1 MKTSMRNFTESQID
15 EMVFLAK
22 KFRSYSKAAKEFG
35 CSYQTIADRCHKR
48 GFHLPSTHDIA
59 AKKKKK
65 VVDGV
70 TFFWCEKIGYRGTVN
85 GKRISLADYCYQKKF
100 GVPKPTGT
108 NIWFMDGNREN
119 YELENLEFVTSS
131 EYMKRMQKNPEVRKR
146 SIDALDK
153 GRIINIELEKEKP
166 WLSKR
171 RMHRSWKTRRTQDP
185 DNESAKQGVMTRRRN
200 AEARGYFYSPETLQ
214 RLSLSHKG
222 KKHSINR
229 IKQQQDAI
237 RRKMGIA

>member
-1 MKTSMRNFTESQID
+1 MTKFTESDID

-22 KFRSYSKAAKEFG
+22 KFKSYRKAAKEFG
-35 CSYQTIADRCHKR
+35 CSYQTISDRCHQR

-59 AKKKKK
+59 KKKKK
-65 VVDGV
+65 KIVDGV
-70 TFFWCEKIGYRGTVN
+70 TFFWCEKTGYRGTVN

-100 GVPKPTGT
+100 GVPKPKGT

-131 EYMKRMQKNPEVRKR
+131 EYWQRMHKDPEVRKR
-146 SIDALDK
+146 SIDGLDK
-153 GRIINIELEKEKP
+153 GRTINIELEKEKP

-171 RMHRSWKTRRTQDP
+171 RLHRSWKTRRLRDP
-185 DNESAKQGVMTRRRN
+185 ENESAKQGVLTRRRN
-200 AEARGYFYSPETLQ
+200 AEKRGYFYSPETLQ
-214 RLSLSHKG
+214 RQSLAHKG

>member
-1 MKTSMRNFTESQID
+1 M
-15 EMVFLAK
+15 
-22 KFRSYSKAAKEFG
+22 
-35 CSYQTIADRCHKR
+35 
-48 GFHLPSTHDIA
+48 HDIA

-65 VVDGV
+65 IIDGV

-100 GVPKPTGT
+100 GVPKPKGA
-108 NIWFMDGNREN
+108 NIWFRDGNREN

-131 EYMKRMQKNPEVRKR
+131 EYWQRMHKDQEVRKR
-146 SIDALDK
+146 SIDGLDK
-153 GRIINIELEKEKP
+153 GRTINIELEKEKP

-171 RMHRSWKTRRTQDP
+171 RLHRSWQTRRLRDP
-185 DNESAKQGVMTRRRN
+185 ENESAKQGVLTRRRN
-200 AEARGYFYSPETLQ
+200 AEKRGYFYSPETLQ
-214 RLSLSHKG
+214 RQSLAHKG